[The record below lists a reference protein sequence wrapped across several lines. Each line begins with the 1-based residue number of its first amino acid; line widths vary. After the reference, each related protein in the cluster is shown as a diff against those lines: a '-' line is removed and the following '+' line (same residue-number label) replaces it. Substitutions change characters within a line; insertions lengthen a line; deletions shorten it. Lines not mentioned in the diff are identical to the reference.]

1 MSILSA
7 IRGHLAARCP
17 RWTTEIGVYHAGT
30 LYREE
35 NFPLY
40 WLVRKVLSKVQFS
53 DETAEGLK
61 SLAEKGVV
69 IYALKNKSQLNS
81 LILRE
86 LSMRKGIPPPVYCH
100 GINMITWQPYP
111 MAIRVILSH
120 LFHWILRKTAIH
132 SNRMSHLNQLTLEG
146 KSSIIHLGESE
157 FFENPFVEETLQ
169 RLLEL
174 QEASAAPIYL
184 CPELIT
190 YGRRREKE
198 EESLIN
204 IFFGQSDATDP
215 VRRVIT
221 FLRYSNKASVIS
233 AEPVNLAEYIKAGG
247 DRPREELVRRLREE
261 LIARIDEEKAT
272 IVGPILKS
280 REEVIGM
287 VLRDKSLVA
296 FIEEMA
302 AKAKKGKRDV
312 AAVRKEAKKYLEEI
326 ASDYSEIFIE
336 IWEKILT
343 WLWNNIYDGVVVDG
357 EGIAKIRQVSKKM
370 PFVIIPCHRSH
381 FDYLLLSYTFYKN
394 NIQMPFVAAGTNLS
408 FFPMGYIF
416 RKSGAFFLRRSFKGN
431 ELYGEVFAR
440 YIKVLLQEGLPL
452 EFFIEGG
459 RSRTGKMVMPKY
471 GLLAMIL
478 QAYQE
483 KACDDLAA
491 IPVYIGYDRVIEE
504 KSYLEELGGVP
515 KEKEKTTDM
524 IRSGKLL
531 RKRYGRVYLNVGEP
545 ILLKSYLA
553 AQEKPLEEMTVAER
567 QRLYR
572 QIGYTIVRAINKVSV
587 VTPFA
592 LTASGLLCYDR
603 RGISLGELRDVLS
616 LFFDYLSICKV
627 SFAMTFADRD
637 KAVTEALN
645 LFDQSGLISRMGA
658 EDEEE
663 EVEEVVYSLEDEK
676 RMNLEYYKNNIL
688 HFFLPVSFVATSIL
702 ATPEDMLPLNRI
714 RDDYAFFK
722 RLFRH
727 EFIFDDQKEDLEEV
741 RETLSYLRD
750 KGMIAGFDREEK
762 PWIEVKGRGR
772 TDLLPFGGL
781 IHNYMESY
789 WVVIRGCYYLR
800 KGAKEERDW
809 LKYIRGLGARM
820 YRKGEIRRAE
830 ALSQSN
836 YQSAIRYLEDVNIIS
851 VTEVSEKGE
860 KRFTKRYALTENK
873 VQMESL
879 RRRLFKFL

>member
-1 MSILSA
+1 MSILSV
-7 IRGHLAARCP
+7 IRA
-17 RWTTEIGVYHAGT
+17 WTTEIGVYHAGS

-40 WLVRKVLSKVQFS
+40 WLVRKVLSKVMVS

-61 SLAEKGVV
+61 ALAEKGVV
-69 IYALKNKSQLNS
+69 VYALKDKSHLNS
-81 LILRE
+81 LILLE
-86 LSMRKGIPPPVYCH
+86 MSMRKGIPAPVYCH
-100 GINMITWQPYP
+100 GINMITWQPFP
-111 MAIRVILSH
+111 MALRVILSH
-120 LFHWILRKTAIH
+120 LFQGISTKKGSRSDRANHLKQITLDGKT
-132 SNRMSHLNQLTLEG
+132 
-146 KSSIIHLGESE
+146 SIIHLGESE
-157 FFENPFVEETLQ
+157 LFENPFVEDTLSQ
-169 RLLEL
+169 LLDA
-174 QEASAAPIYL
+174 QESSDVPIYL
-184 CPELIT
+184 CPGLIT

-204 IFFGQSDATDP
+204 IFFGQSDTTDP
-215 VRRVIT
+215 VRRLIT
-221 FLRYSNKASVIS
+221 FLRYSNKASFIS
-233 AEPVNLAEYIKAGG
+233 AEPINLEEVLKAGETLTRDEIIRKLRG
-247 DRPREELVRRLREE
+247 D
-261 LIARIDEEKAT
+261 LIAGIDDEKTA

-280 REEVIGM
+280 REEIIGM
-287 VLRDKSLVA
+287 VLRDKALVD
-296 FIEEMA
+296 FMETMS
-302 AKAKKGKRDV
+302 AKSKKGKQNSE
-312 AAVRKEAKKYLEEI
+312 AIRKEARKYLKEI
-326 ASDYSEIFIE
+326 ASDYSELFVE

-343 WLWNNIYDGVVVDG
+343 WLWNNIYDGLVVDG

-370 PFVIIPCHRSH
+370 PFVIVPCHRSH
-381 FDYLLLSYTFYKN
+381 FDYLLLSYCFYKN

-431 ELYGEVFAR
+431 ELYAEVFAR

-471 GLLAMIL
+471 GLLSMIL
-478 QAYQE
+478 QAFQE

-491 IPVYIGYDRVIEE
+491 IPVYIGYDRVVEE
-504 KSYLEELGGVP
+504 KAYLKELGGAP
-515 KEKEKTTDM
+515 KEREKTTDM
-524 IRSGKLL
+524 IRSSKLL
-531 RKRYGRVYLNVGEP
+531 RKRYGRVYMNVGEP

-553 AQEKPLEEMTVAER
+553 AQEKPLEEMTIAER
-567 QRLYR
+567 RSLYR
-572 QIGYTIVRAINKVSV
+572 RIGYTIVRSINKVSV

-592 LTASGLLCYDR
+592 LTSSGLLCYDR
-603 RGISLGELRDVLS
+603 RGISLGELREVLF
-616 LFFDYLSICKV
+616 LFFDYLSSKNV
-627 SFAMTFADRD
+627 SFAMTFADRE
-637 KAVTEALN
+637 KAVGEALN

-663 EVEEVVYSLEDEK
+663 EEVEEIVYSLEDDK

-688 HFFLPVSFVATSIL
+688 HYFLPVSFVASSVL
-702 ATPEDMLPLNRI
+702 ASPEDMVPVNRI

-727 EFIFDDQKEDLEEV
+727 EFIFDDQKDDLEEIT
-741 RETLSYLRD
+741 ETLSYLRD
-750 KGMIAGFDREEK
+750 RGMIAGFDKEEK
-762 PWIEVKGRGR
+762 AWVEVKGRGR
-772 TDLLPFGGL
+772 TNLLPFAGL

-789 WVVIRGCYYLR
+789 WVVVRGCYYLR
-800 KGAKEERDW
+800 KRPKVERDW
-809 LKYIRGLGARM
+809 LKNIRGLGERM

-836 YQSAIRYLEDVNIIS
+836 YQSAIRYLQDVNIVS

-860 KRFTKRYALTENK
+860 KRFTKRYALTENR

>member
-1 MSILSA
+1 MSILSV
-7 IRGHLAARCP
+7 IRA
-17 RWTTEIGVYHAGT
+17 WTTEIGVYHAGS

-40 WLVRKVLSKVQFS
+40 WLVRKVLSKVMVS

-61 SLAEKGVV
+61 ALAEKGVV
-69 IYALKNKSQLNS
+69 VYALRDKSHLNS
-81 LILRE
+81 LILLE
-86 LSMRKGIPPPVYCH
+86 MSMRKGIPAPVYCH
-100 GINMITWQPYP
+100 GINMITWQPFP
-111 MAIRVILSH
+111 MALRVILSH
-120 LFHWILRKTAIH
+120 LFQGISTKKGSRSDRANHLKRITLDGKT
-132 SNRMSHLNQLTLEG
+132 
-146 KSSIIHLGESE
+146 SIIHLGESE
-157 FFENPFVEETLQ
+157 LFENPFVEDTLSQ
-169 RLLEL
+169 LLDA
-174 QEASAAPIYL
+174 QESSDVPIYL
-184 CPELIT
+184 CPGLIT

-204 IFFGQSDATDP
+204 IFFGQSDTTDP
-215 VRRVIT
+215 VRRLIT
-221 FLRYSNKASVIS
+221 FLRYSNKASFIS
-233 AEPVNLAEYIKAGG
+233 AEPINLEEVLKAGEALTRDEIIRKLRG
-247 DRPREELVRRLREE
+247 D
-261 LIARIDEEKAT
+261 LIAGIDDEKTA

-280 REEVIGM
+280 REEIIGM
-287 VLRDKSLVA
+287 VLRDKALVD
-296 FIEEMA
+296 FMETLS
-302 AKAKKGKRDV
+302 AKSKKGKQNSE
-312 AAVRKEAKKYLEEI
+312 AIRKEARKYLREI
-326 ASDYSEIFIE
+326 ASDYSELFVE

-343 WLWNNIYDGVVVDG
+343 WLWNNIYDGLVVDG

-370 PFVIIPCHRSH
+370 PFVIVPCHRSH
-381 FDYLLLSYTFYKN
+381 FDYLLLSYCFYKN

-431 ELYGEVFAR
+431 ELYAEVFAR

-471 GLLAMIL
+471 GLLSMIL
-478 QAYQE
+478 QAFQE

-491 IPVYIGYDRVIEE
+491 IPVYIGYDRVVEE
-504 KSYLEELGGVP
+504 KAYLKELGGAP
-515 KEKEKTTDM
+515 KEREKTTDM
-524 IRSGKLL
+524 IRSSKLL
-531 RKRYGRVYLNVGEP
+531 RKRYGRVYMNVGEP

-553 AQEKPLEEMTVAER
+553 AQDKPLEEMSIAER
-567 QRLYR
+567 RSLYR
-572 QIGYTIVRAINKVSV
+572 RIGYTIVRSINKVSV

-592 LTASGLLCYDR
+592 LTSSGLLCYDR
-603 RGISLGELRDVLS
+603 RGISLGELREVLF
-616 LFFDYLSICKV
+616 LFFDYLSSKNV
-627 SFAMTFADRD
+627 SFAMTFADRE
-637 KAVTEALN
+637 KAVGEALN

-663 EVEEVVYSLEDEK
+663 EEVEEIVYSLEDDK

-688 HFFLPVSFVATSIL
+688 HYFLPVSFVASSIL
-702 ATPEDMLPLNRI
+702 ASPEDMVPVNRI

-727 EFIFDDQKEDLEEV
+727 EFIFDDQKDDLEEIT
-741 RETLSYLRD
+741 ETLSYLRD
-750 KGMIAGFDREEK
+750 RGMIAGFDKEEK
-762 PWIEVKGRGR
+762 AWVEVKGRGR
-772 TDLLPFGGL
+772 TNLLPFAGL

-789 WVVIRGCYYLR
+789 WVVVRGCYYLR
-800 KGAKEERDW
+800 KRPKVERDW
-809 LKYIRGLGARM
+809 LKNIRGLGERM

-836 YQSAIRYLEDVNIIS
+836 YQSAIRYLQDVNIVS

-860 KRFTKRYALTENK
+860 KRFTKRYALTENR

>member
-1 MSILSA
+1 MSILSV
-7 IRGHLAARCP
+7 IRS
-17 RWTTEIGVYHAGT
+17 WTTEIGVYHSGI

-40 WLVRKVLSKVQFS
+40 WLVRKVLSKVVIS
-53 DETAEGLK
+53 NPTAEGLK
-61 SLAEKGVV
+61 SLSEKGVV
-69 IYALKNKSQLNS
+69 VYALKNKSQLNS
-81 LILRE
+81 LILHE
-86 LSMRKGIPPPVYCH
+86 LSMRKGIPQPVYCH
-100 GINMITWQPYP
+100 GINMITWQPFP
-111 MAIRVILSH
+111 MALRVILSH
-120 LFHWILRKTAIH
+120 LFHWILRKTAVH
-132 SNRMSHLNQLTLEG
+132 STRMDHLKQLTLEG
-146 KSSIIHLGESE
+146 KTSIIHLGESE
-157 FFENPFVEETLQ
+157 LFENPFVEETLSQ
-169 RLLEL
+169 LLDA
-174 QEASAAPIYL
+174 QESSAVPIYL

-190 YGRRREKE
+190 YGRRRERE

-204 IFFGQSDATDP
+204 IFFGQSDTTDP

-233 AEPVNLAEYIKAGG
+233 AEPINLEEYLKAGEALTRDEIIRQLRG
-247 DRPREELVRRLREE
+247 D
-261 LIARIDEEKAT
+261 LIARIDEEKTT
-272 IVGPILKS
+272 IVGPLLKS
-280 REEVIGM
+280 REEIIGM
-287 VLRDKSLVA
+287 VLRDKGLVS
-296 FIEEMA
+296 FMEETA
-302 AKAKKGKRDV
+302 SKAKKGKRDF
-312 AAVRKEAKKYLEEI
+312 AAVRKEARKYLEEI
-326 ASDYSEIFIE
+326 ASDYNEIFVE
-336 IWEKILT
+336 IWAKILS

-381 FDYLLLSYTFYKN
+381 IDYLLLSHMFYKN
-394 NIQMPFVAAGTNLS
+394 NIQMPFVAAGTNMF

-416 RKSGAFFLRRSFKGN
+416 RKSGAFFLRRSFRGN
-431 ELYGEVFAR
+431 ELYAEVLAR
-440 YIKVLLQEGLPL
+440 YVKVLLKEGLPL

-471 GLLAMIL
+471 GLLSMIL

-504 KSYLEELGGVP
+504 KAYLKELGGAP

-531 RKRYGRVYLNVGEP
+531 RKRYGRVYMNVGEP
-545 ILLKSYLA
+545 ILLKAYLS
-553 AQEKPLEEMTVAER
+553 AQEKPIEEMTVAER
-567 QRLYR
+567 QSLYR
-572 QIGYTIVRAINKVSV
+572 RIGYTIVRAINKVSV

-592 LTASGLLCYDR
+592 LASSGLLCYDR
-603 RGISLGELRDVLS
+603 RGISLGELRDVLA
-616 LFFDYLSICKV
+616 LFFDYLSSQKV
-627 SFAMTFADRD
+627 SFAMTFADRE
-637 KAVTEALN
+637 KAVGEALN

-663 EVEEVVYSLEDEK
+663 EEVEEIVYSLEDDK

-688 HFFLPVSFVATSIL
+688 HYFLPVSFVATSVL
-702 ATPEDMLPLNRI
+702 ASPEDMVPVNRI

-727 EFIFDDQKEDLEEV
+727 EFIFDDQKDDLDEIA
-741 RETLSYLRD
+741 ETLSYLRD
-750 KGMIAGFDREEK
+750 RGMIAGFDKEEK
-762 PWIEVKGRGR
+762 AWVEVKGRGR
-772 TDLLPFGGL
+772 TNLLPFAGL

-789 WVVIRGCYYLR
+789 WVVVRGCYYLR
-800 KGAKEERDW
+800 KGPKAERDW
-809 LKYIRGLGARM
+809 LKNIRGLGERM

-836 YQSAIRYLEDVNIIS
+836 YQSAIRYLQDVNIIS
-851 VTEVSEKGE
+851 VTEASDKAEK
-860 KRFTKRYALTENK
+860 KFTTRYALTENK
-873 VQMESL
+873 VQMESF

>member
-69 IYALKNKSQLNS
+69 IYVLKNKSQLNS

-157 FFENPFVEETLQ
+157 FFENPFVEETLH

-174 QEASAAPIYL
+174 QEASEAPIYL

-204 IFFGQSDATDP
+204 IFFGQSDTTDP

-233 AEPVNLAEYIKAGG
+233 AEPVNLAEYIKTGG
-247 DRPREELVRRLREE
+247 DRPREDLVRQLREE
-261 LIARIDEEKAT
+261 LIERIDEEKRT

-287 VLRDKSLVA
+287 VLRDKILVA

-567 QRLYR
+567 QSLYR
-572 QIGYTIVRAINKVSV
+572 RIGYTIVRAINKVSV

-727 EFIFDDQKEDLEEV
+727 EFIFDDQKDDLEEV

-750 KGMIAGFDREEK
+750 KGMIAGFDRDEK

-800 KGAKEERDW
+800 KGAKAERDW

>member
-1 MSILSA
+1 MAVAKAVRSRSFAESTRPI
-7 IRGHLAARCP
+7 
-17 RWTTEIGVYHAGT
+17 IGSGAGT
-30 LYREE
+30 RRLFLAIFNLASVRARRRLGIQRGEIIDG
-35 NFPLY
+35 PL
-40 WLVRKVLSKVQFS
+40 LDGG
-53 DETAEGLK
+53 DELD
-61 SLAEKGVV
+61 V
-69 IYALKNKSQLNS
+69 YAGQRHVG
-81 LILRE
+81 IL
-86 LSMRKGIPPPVYCH
+86 GH
-100 GINMITWQPYP
+100 Q
-111 MAIRVILSH
+111 
-120 LFHWILRKTAIH
+120 WILFLENALGSQGIVAVVLHEPFAHGEEGFDPEAFGEPNELADVHIDEALCLVPDPVDERPQCRKTPY
-132 SNRMSHLNQLTLEG
+132 
-146 KSSIIHLGESE
+146 E
-157 FFENPFVEETLQ
+157 FVVGPYTGGPICLAPRQ
-169 RLLEL
+169 RG
-174 QEASAAPIYL
+174 I
-184 CPELIT
+184 
-190 YGRRREKE
+190 
-198 EESLIN
+198 
-204 IFFGQSDATDP
+204 
-215 VRRVIT
+215 VRRVDDE
-221 FLRYSNKASVIS
+221 LS
-233 AEPVNLAEYIKAGG
+233 
-247 DRPREELVRRLREE
+247 LVRGVGVATRQNNAFVAAQNLEVMGKQPDGHGTVGEDCGNGEAGAVDGKCRVLVDDTHFAHVDREALVRQLRGE

-280 REEVIGM
+280 REEIIGM
-287 VLRDKSLVA
+287 VLRDKGLVA
-296 FIEEMA
+296 FMEETA
-302 AKAKKGKRDV
+302 VKENKGKRDFH
-312 AAVRKEAKKYLEEI
+312 AVRKEARKYLDEI
-326 ASDYSEIFIE
+326 ASDYNEIFIE

-343 WLWNNIYDGVVVDG
+343 WLWNNIYDGLVVDV

-381 FDYLLLSYTFYKN
+381 IDYLLLSYIFFKN
-394 NIQMPFVAAGTNLS
+394 NIQMPFVAAGTNLA

-567 QRLYR
+567 QSLYR
-572 QIGYTIVRAINKVSV
+572 RIGYTIVRAINKVSV

-627 SFAMTFADRD
+627 SFAMTFADRH

-727 EFIFDDQKEDLEEV
+727 EFIFDDQKDDLEEV

-800 KGAKEERDW
+800 KGAKAERDW

>member
-1 MSILSA
+1 MSILSV
-7 IRGHLAARCP
+7 IRS
-17 RWTTEIGVYHAGT
+17 WTTEIGVYHSGS

-40 WLVRKVLSKVQFS
+40 WLVRKVLSKVVIS
-53 DETAEGLK
+53 DPTAEGLK
-61 SLAEKGVV
+61 SLSEKGVV
-69 IYALKNKSQLNS
+69 VYALKNKSQLNS
-81 LILRE
+81 LILHE
-86 LSMRKGIPPPVYCH
+86 LSMRKGIPQPVYCH
-100 GINMITWQPYP
+100 GINMITWQPFP
-111 MAIRVILSH
+111 MALRVILSH
-120 LFHWILRKTAIH
+120 LFHRILRKTAVH
-132 SNRMSHLNQLTLEG
+132 STRMDHLKQLTLEG
-146 KSSIIHLGESE
+146 KTSIFHLGESE
-157 FFENPFVEETLQ
+157 LFENPFVEETLSQ
-169 RLLEL
+169 LLDA
-174 QEASAAPIYL
+174 QESSAVPIYL

-190 YGRRREKE
+190 YGRRRERE

-204 IFFGQSDATDP
+204 IFFGQSDTTDP

-233 AEPVNLAEYIKAGG
+233 AEPINLEEYLKAGELLTRNEIIRQLRG
-247 DRPREELVRRLREE
+247 D
-261 LIARIDEEKAT
+261 LIARIDEEKTT
-272 IVGPILKS
+272 IVGPLLKS
-280 REEVIGM
+280 REEIIGL
-287 VLRDKSLVA
+287 VLRDKGLVS
-296 FIEEMA
+296 FMEETA
-302 AKAKKGKRDV
+302 SKAKKGKRDL
-312 AAVRKEAKKYLEEI
+312 AAVRKEARKYLEEI
-326 ASDYSEIFIE
+326 ASDYNEIFIE
-336 IWEKILT
+336 IWAKILS

-381 FDYLLLSYTFYKN
+381 IDYLLLSYSFYKN
-394 NIQMPFVAAGTNLS
+394 NIQMPFVAAGTNMS

-431 ELYGEVFAR
+431 ELYAEVFAR
-440 YIKVLLQEGLPL
+440 YIKVLLKEGLPL

-471 GLLAMIL
+471 GLLSMIL
-478 QAYQE
+478 QAFQE

-504 KSYLEELGGVP
+504 KAYLKELGGAP

-531 RKRYGRVYLNVGEP
+531 RKRYGRVYMNVGEP

-553 AQEKPLEEMTVAER
+553 AQEKPIEEMTVAER
-567 QRLYR
+567 QSLYR
-572 QIGYTIVRAINKVSV
+572 RIGYTIVRAINKVSV

-592 LTASGLLCYDR
+592 LTSSGLLCYDR
-603 RGISLGELRDVLS
+603 RGISLGELREVLT
-616 LFFDYLSICKV
+616 LFFDYLSSQKV
-627 SFAMTFADRD
+627 SFAMTFADRE
-637 KAVTEALN
+637 KAVGEALN

-658 EDEEE
+658 EEEEEE
-663 EVEEVVYSLEDEK
+663 EVEEIVYSLEDDK

-688 HFFLPVSFVATSIL
+688 HYFLPVSFVATSVL
-702 ATPEDMLPLNRI
+702 ASPEDMVPVNRI

-727 EFIFDDQKEDLEEV
+727 EFIFDDQKDDFEEIT
-741 RETLSYLRD
+741 ETLSYLRD
-750 KGMIAGFDREEK
+750 RGMIAGFDKEEK
-762 PWIEVKGRGR
+762 GWVEVKGRGR
-772 TDLLPFGGL
+772 TNLLPFAGL

-789 WVVIRGCYYLR
+789 WVVVRGCYYLR
-800 KGAKEERDW
+800 KGPKAERDW
-809 LKYIRGLGARM
+809 LKNIRGLGERM

-836 YQSAIRYLEDVNIIS
+836 YQSAIRYLQDVNIIS
-851 VTEVSEKGE
+851 VAEVPEKGD
-860 KRFTKRYALTENK
+860 KKFTRRYALTENK
-873 VQMESL
+873 VQMESF

>member
-1 MSILSA
+1 MKRESMSILSA
-7 IRGHLAARCP
+7 IRA
-17 RWTTEIGVYHAGT
+17 WTTEIGIYHAGS

-40 WLVRKVLSKVQFS
+40 WLVRKVLSKVLVS
-53 DETAEGLK
+53 DETTEGLK

-69 IYALKNKSQLNS
+69 VYALKSKSQLNS

-120 LFHWILRKTAIH
+120 LFHRILRKTAIH
-132 SNRMSHLNQLTLEG
+132 SSRMDHLSRLTLDG
-146 KSSIIHLGESE
+146 KTSIIHLGESE
-157 FFENPFVEETLQ
+157 LFENPFVDETLH
-169 RLLEL
+169 RLLEA
-174 QEASAAPIYL
+174 QEASAVPIYL
-184 CPELIT
+184 CPELVT

-204 IFFGQSDATDP
+204 IFFGQSDTTDP

-221 FLRYSNKASVIS
+221 FLRYSNMASVIS
-233 AEPVNLAEYIKAGG
+233 AEPVNLAEYMKAGG
-247 DRPREELVRRLREE
+247 DRSREELVRRLREE
-261 LIARIDEEKAT
+261 LIERIDEEKAT

-280 REEVIGM
+280 REEIIGM
-287 VLRDKSLVA
+287 VLRDKLLVA
-296 FIEEMA
+296 FMEEMA

-312 AAVRKEAKKYLEEI
+312 TAVRKEARKYLEEI

-381 FDYLLLSYTFYKN
+381 FDYLLLSYSFYKN
-394 NIQMPFVAAGTNLS
+394 NIQMPFVAAGTNLT

-431 ELYGEVFAR
+431 ELYAEVFAR
-440 YIKVLLQEGLPL
+440 YVKVLLQEGLPL

-471 GLLAMIL
+471 GLLSMIL

-504 KSYLEELGGVP
+504 KAYLEELGGAP

-531 RKRYGRVYLNVGEP
+531 RKRYGRVYMNVGEP

-567 QRLYR
+567 QGLYR
-572 QIGYTIVRAINKVSV
+572 RIGYTIVRAINKVSV

-603 RGISLGELRDVLS
+603 RGISLGELREILA
-616 LFFDYLSICKV
+616 LFFDYLSSRKV

-658 EDEEE
+658 EEDEED
-663 EVEEVVYSLEDEK
+663 EVEEVVYSLGDEK

-688 HFFLPVSFVATSIL
+688 HYFLPVSFVATSIL

-727 EFIFDDQKEDLEEV
+727 EFIFDDQKDDLEEV

-750 KGMIAGFDREEK
+750 RGMIAGFDRDEK

-772 TDLLPFGGL
+772 TNLLPFGGL

-789 WVVIRGCYYLR
+789 WVVVRGCYYLR
-800 KGAKEERDW
+800 KGPKAEKDW

-851 VTEVSEKGE
+851 VTEVSEKGD
-860 KRFTKRYALTENK
+860 KKFTKRYALTENK